1 MILRRLSVRVQMCGT
16 WSNFEVQ
23 RSVCI
28 SLVRVRELSSIHAL
42 INNRVWFAL
51 EAMKSSAQWNINWKF
66 ESKSV
71 RINVTDPRLRIND
84 RKWTKQ
90 RENEENVDR
99 ILKTDSTSKEPKLWQ
114 LNFNSCWIFLW
125 TESVKLWEKYWE
137 KNMNWK
143 KLEIDSKH
151 W

>member
-1 MILRRLSVRVQMCGT
+1 
-16 WSNFEVQ
+16 
-23 RSVCI
+23 
-28 SLVRVRELSSIHAL
+28 
-42 INNRVWFAL
+42 
-51 EAMKSSAQWNINWKF
+51 MKSSAQWNINWKF